1 MKSDYSHPLIGKSD
15 INTAKWKTFR
25 QKQEKQFNEILG
37 EKMKYKITSLDMTR
51 LEGKSFFQL
60 LSDSLEAVNA
70 FTKANKSEQVYATK
84 LGDMEKLL
92 ETLQAG
98 LHRSKASQ
106 TVASLE
112 ASDRERDDALST
124 LTGLVKAFSRVKEAS
139 SKEAY
144 DKLSKLFKNYAGLTS
159 MSYEKE
165 TEAIN
170 HLLKELKDT
179 DYQTALSTLHLTTH
193 VETLTKAQAQFE
205 KAYKERLAEQKGKAP
220 SQNKEVRA
228 KLQEIYDF
236 LVDFT
241 AINAYAYPDKK
252 QYVDLRDHLNA
263 IRSRYK
269 KLTPKKSKQEAVGEE
284 K

>member
-1 MKSDYSHPLIGKSD
+1 
-15 INTAKWKTFR
+15 
-25 QKQEKQFNEILG
+25 
-37 EKMKYKITSLDMTR
+37 
-51 LEGKSFFQL
+51 
-60 LSDSLEAVNA
+60 
-70 FTKANKSEQVYATK
+70 
-84 LGDMEKLL
+84 MEKLL

-112 ASDRERDDALST
+112 VSDRECDDALST
-124 LTGLVKAFSRVKEAS
+124 LTGLVKAFSRVKEAGR
-139 SKEAY
+139 KEAY
-144 DKLSKLFKNYAGLTS
+144 DKLSKLFKHYAGLTS

-170 HLLKELKDT
+170 HLLKELKAT
-179 DYQTALSTLHLTTH
+179 DYQTALSILHLTTH

-205 KAYKERLAEQKGKAP
+205 KAYKQRLAEQKGKAP

-236 LVDFT
+236 LVDLI
-241 AINAYAYPDKK
+241 AINAYAYPERTH
-252 QYVDLRDHLNA
+252 VVNLRDHLNT

-269 KLTPKKSKQEAVGEE
+269 KRKPAMKVTEAVGSVN
-284 K
+284 

>member
-1 MKSDYSHPLIGKSD
+1 MG
-15 INTAKWKTFR
+15 
-25 QKQEKQFNEILG
+25 
-37 EKMKYKITSLDMTR
+37 
-51 LEGKSFFQL
+51 
-60 LSDSLEAVNA
+60 A

-112 ASDRERDDALST
+112 TSDRERDDALST
-124 LTGLVKAFSRVKEAS
+124 LIGLVKAFSRVKEVS

-159 MSYEKE
+159 ISCEKE

-179 DYQTALSTLHLTTH
+179 DYQTALATLNLTTH
-193 VETLTKAQAQFE
+193 VETLTKAQA
-205 KAYKERLAEQKGKAP
+205 
-220 SQNKEVRA
+220 
-228 KLQEIYDF
+228 
-236 LVDFT
+236 
-241 AINAYAYPDKK
+241 
-252 QYVDLRDHLNA
+252 
-263 IRSRYK
+263 
-269 KLTPKKSKQEAVGEE
+269 
-284 K
+284 

>member
-1 MKSDYSHPLIGKSD
+1 
-15 INTAKWKTFR
+15 
-25 QKQEKQFNEILG
+25 
-37 EKMKYKITSLDMTR
+37 
-51 LEGKSFFQL
+51 
-60 LSDSLEAVNA
+60 
-70 FTKANKSEQVYATK
+70 
-84 LGDMEKLL
+84 MEKLL

-98 LHRSKASQ
+98 LHRFKASQ

-112 ASDRERDDALST
+112 GSNREGDDALST

-179 DYQTALSTLHLTTH
+179 DYQTALATLHLTTH
-193 VETLTKAQAQFE
+193 VETLTKAQAQF
-205 KAYKERLAEQKGKAP
+205 KKVYKERLAEQKDKAP

-241 AINAYAYPDKK
+241 AIGAYAYPERTHM
-252 QYVDLRDHLNA
+252 VNLRDHLNT

-269 KLTPKKSKQEAVGEE
+269 KRKPPKKAREEATESN
-284 K
+284 